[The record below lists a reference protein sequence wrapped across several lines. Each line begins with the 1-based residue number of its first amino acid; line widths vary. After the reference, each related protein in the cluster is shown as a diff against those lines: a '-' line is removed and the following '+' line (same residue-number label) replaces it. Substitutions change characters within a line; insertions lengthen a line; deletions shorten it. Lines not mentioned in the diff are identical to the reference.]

1 MPYTPP
7 ATSETPPQPSQL
19 PPNNP
24 AIGFLRVVVWLSP
37 APAFVLCGLVLSS
50 IGSSSFFAA
59 SGGIFWIPIA
69 IICPAAI
76 GYFDAF
82 LSRKIP
88 KQDGFPL
95 PKPAI
100 RHVIIFTLL
109 QIILAPCILFAM
121 LLGFCAY
128 AGAF

>member
-7 ATSETPPQPSQL
+7 ATSEPPPQPSQ
-19 PPNNP
+19 PPSNNP

-37 APAFVLCGLVLSS
+37 APAFLLCVIVLSS
-50 IGSSSFFAA
+50 IGSSSSFVA
-59 SGGIFWIPIA
+59 SAGTFWIPLA

-95 PKPAI
+95 AKPAI

-121 LLGFCAY
+121 VLGFCAY
-128 AGAF
+128 AV